1 MTTFTLQDLN
11 LPATAEEAIKAV
23 EMGELLPNPTTVISS
38 SDNQN
43 QPDTTPPEGESDASN

>member
-23 EMGELLPNPTTVISS
+23 EQMGELLPNPTTVIS
-38 SDNQN
+38 QAKA
-43 QPDTTPPEGESDASN
+43 QPNTPPPEGENDANN

>member
-23 EMGELLPNPTTVISS
+23 EQMGELLPNPTTVISS

-43 QPDTTPPEGESDASN
+43 QPEGESDASN

>member
-43 QPDTTPPEGESDASN
+43 QPEGESDASN